1 MSSYNYKI
9 KKYLY
14 DEIEKIPKPLILE
27 FGVRD
32 GISTN
37 FFLDLCKKNNGKLYS
52 VDVNDCSKVSNDSN
66 WTFIKSRDD
75 NFGYIEKNIPQYFDI
90 IYLDTLHEADH
101 VEKIFNYYYSK
112 LKVNGYFY
120 IDDIS
125 WLPYVNTNNFYSE
138 INNYETFERILEIF
152 YVNEKN
158 FDLNINF
165 NSSGLC
171 KIFKKNYNPLNIS
184 KKIRSRKYSLKNIFR
199 KIYKKIFIK

>member
-14 DEIEKIPKPLILE
+14 DEIEKIHKPLILE

-37 FFLDLCKKNNGKLYS
+37 FFLNLCKKNNGKLYS

-66 WTFIKSRDD
+66 WTFIRSRDD

-101 VEKIFNYYYSK
+101 VEKIFNHYYSK
-112 LKVNGYFY
+112 LKVNGHFY

-171 KIFKKNYNPLNIS
+171 KILNYLLIDV
-184 KKIRSRKYSLKNIFR
+184 ILF
-199 KIYKKIFIK
+199 

>member
-1 MSSYNYKI
+1 MSSYKYKI

-14 DEIEKIPKPLILE
+14 DEIEKIHKPLILE

-52 VDVNDCSKVSNDSN
+52 VDVNDCSKVSSDSN

-75 NFGYIEKNIPQYFDI
+75 NFSYIEKNIPQYFDI

-138 INNYETFERILEIF
+138 INNYETFERIIEIF

-171 KIFKKNYNPLNIS
+171 KILKKNYNSLNIS
-184 KKIRSRKYSLKNIFR
+184 KKITLRKYSLKNIFR
-199 KIYKKIFIK
+199 KIYKKTFIK

>member
-1 MSSYNYKI
+1 MSSYKYKI

-14 DEIEKIPKPLILE
+14 DEIEKIHKPLILE

-52 VDVNDCSKVSNDSN
+52 VDVNDCSKVSSDSN

-75 NFGYIEKNIPQYFDI
+75 NFSYIEKNIPQYFDI

-171 KIFKKNYNPLNIS
+171 KILKKNYNSLNIS
-184 KKIRSRKYSLKNIFR
+184 RKIKSRKNSLKNIFR
-199 KIYKKIFIK
+199 KIYKKTFIK